1 MPELP
6 EVETIRRRLAAEL
19 PGRTVIDASAH
30 PSTKFRAATDAVGAR
45 IDAVRRRGKYL
56 LVDLDD
62 GRDLVV
68 HLGMTGVLGFTS
80 TVDAAA
86 ADPYVRAWW
95 ALDDGRTLR
104 FRDVRRFG
112 RIAVVDRGAYGDL
125 PTLAALGPEPFD
137 DTLTPAVFHA
147 ALRGSRARLK
157 TAVLGQRIIAGVGNI
172 YADEAFWRAGVNPA
186 ARRIGGPAAARL
198 LAALRAV
205 LGEGIDNGG
214 TTLRDYRDADGGTG
228 TNQHHLDCYG
238 RGGLPCKRCGTVLRR
253 RVVDG
258 RTTVS
263 CPTCQR

>member
-1 MPELP
+1 VPELP
-6 EVETIRRRLAAEL
+6 EVETIRRRLATEL
-19 PGRTVIDASAH
+19 DGRSVVDAGAH
-30 PSTKFRAATDAVGAR
+30 PSAKFRAATEIVGARLDAVG
-45 IDAVRRRGKYL
+45 RRGKYL
-56 LVDLDD
+56 LVDLED

-68 HLGMTGVLGFTS
+68 HLGMTGALGFVS
-80 TVDAAA
+80 TIDAAA
-86 ADPYVRAWW
+86 DDPYVRAWW

-112 RIAVVDRGAYGDL
+112 RIAVVQRGAYAAL

-137 DTLTPAVFHA
+137 DDLTAASFHA
-147 ALRGSRARLK
+147 ALQASRARLK

-186 ARRIGGPAAARL
+186 ARRIGRAAAGRL
-198 LAALRAV
+198 LDALRAV
-205 LGEGIDNGG
+205 LRAGIDNGG

-228 TNQHHLDCYG
+228 TNQFHLDCYG
-238 RGGLPCKRCGTVLRR
+238 RGGLPCRRCATVLRR